1 MGHDRNR
8 GGRRWARGRGR
19 AVAARIVP
27 VIMSGGAGSRL
38 WPVSTD
44 ARPKQFQGLDEA
56 HSLIQATAL
65 RFRGGEGVEF
75 LPPVIVCNA
84 RHEALVR
91 EQLAA
96 VGVAPSAIVLEP
108 CGRNTAAVAAVAALA
123 VAEVAPGALALLT
136 PADHVVRRPEALR
149 EAIAAA
155 AQTAFGRIVTFGIR
169 PTGPATGYGYIRR
182 AEALDEGVFR
192 IARFL
197 EKPPLEDAVRYV
209 AEGGYDWNAGIFLFA
224 PEVMAEAQRA
234 CCPEVWGAA
243 ETAFLRA
250 ARTGEVVA
258 LDGPAFEACPS
269 ISVDHAVMERT
280 DRSAVAPC
288 DPAWSDIGSW
298 NELWRH
304 LPHDAHGNAVRE
316 GVAVDCENTLVWSSG
331 DRPVAVVGLSD
342 VLVVSTEEG
351 VLVVARDRDQDVRK
365 VHQALARLA
374 EPEAEAKGEG

>member
-1 MGHDRNR
+1 M
-8 GGRRWARGRGR
+8 
-19 AVAARIVP
+19 AARIVP
-27 VIMSGGAGSRL
+27 VIMSGGSGSRL

-44 ARPKQFQGLDEA
+44 ERPKQFQGLDEA

-65 RFRGGEGVEF
+65 RFQGEDAARF
-75 LPPVIVCNA
+75 LPPVVICNA

-96 VGVAPSAIVLEP
+96 VGVTPSAIVLEP

-123 VAEVAPGALALLT
+123 VAAVEPEALALLT
-136 PADHVVRRPEALR
+136 PADHVVRRPADLR
-149 EAIAAA
+149 AAVGA
-155 AQTAFGRIVTFGIR
+155 SAGVAREHIVTFGIH
-169 PTGPATGYGYIRR
+169 PTGPATGYGYIKR
-182 AEALDEGVFR
+182 AEPLAEGVFR

-197 EKPPLEDAVRYV
+197 EKPPLEDAVRYL

-224 PEVMAEAQRA
+224 PAVMAEAQRR

-243 ETAFLRA
+243 ETAFLRG
-250 ARTGEVVA
+250 ARTGDRLA
-258 LDGPAFEACPS
+258 LEAEAFAACPS

-288 DPAWSDIGSW
+288 DPGWSDIGSW

-304 LPHDAHGNAVRE
+304 LPRDAQGNAVRE

-331 DRPVAVVGLSD
+331 GRPVAVVGLSD
-342 VLVVSTEEG
+342 VLVVSTDEG

-365 VHQALARLA
+365 VHQALARRD
-374 EPEAEAKGEG
+374 ED